1 MRTIGTIILLLIS
14 INLYA
19 QNLAE
24 CGLNDNSELTQT
36 ESKFL
41 NGYMNSEQRK
51 GFDFTGK
58 KVLFITGKRGEG
70 IGNKSK
76 YFDYVKEWDK
86 SGNKIATWVV
96 ELNDDEKELIEKTDY
111 DVIVTYW
118 VKHLSKRRKRI
129 ILNELKTNI

>member
-1 MRTIGTIILLLIS
+1 
-14 INLYA
+14 
-19 QNLAE
+19 
-24 CGLNDNSELTQT
+24 
-36 ESKFL
+36 
-41 NGYMNSEQRK
+41 MNSEQRK